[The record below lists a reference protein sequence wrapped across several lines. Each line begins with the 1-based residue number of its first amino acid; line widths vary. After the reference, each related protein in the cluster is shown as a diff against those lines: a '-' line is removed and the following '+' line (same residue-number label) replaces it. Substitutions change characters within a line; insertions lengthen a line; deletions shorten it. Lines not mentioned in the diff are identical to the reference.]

1 MLGVETTPQ
10 MLKCGVYAIV
20 TDIVYENGETLYLYS
35 FEDGT
40 TATHSTDLV
49 LRDKRNTVSHPTLKI
64 GSRQGRRGTFCNF
77 TTRYL
82 TGHYEEAL
90 YECEC
95 QICKTRNVLTTNQMM
110 LHAETHKK

>member
-1 MLGVETTPQ
+1 MLRAKTTPQ
-10 MLKCGVYAIV
+10 MLKCGVYAMV
-20 TDIVYENGETLYLYS
+20 TDIVYENRETRYLYS

-40 TATHSTDLV
+40 TATHSTDLEDN
-49 LRDKRNTVSHPTLKI
+49 DKRNVVMHPTLKI
-64 GSRQGRRGTFCNF
+64 AGRQGRHGTFCNF

-82 TGHYEEAL
+82 AGHYEEAL

-95 QICKTRNVLTTNQMM
+95 QICKTRNVLTASQMM